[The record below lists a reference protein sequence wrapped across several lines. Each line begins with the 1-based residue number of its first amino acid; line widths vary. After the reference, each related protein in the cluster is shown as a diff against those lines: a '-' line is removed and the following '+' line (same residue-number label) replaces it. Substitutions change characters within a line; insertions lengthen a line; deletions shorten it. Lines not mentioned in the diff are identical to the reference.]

1 MQTDIKDLRRR
12 SALTQIELSQK
23 SGVSRSRIQLA
34 EAGLLEL
41 RPEEV
46 QAIKNTVRPEL
57 ARATELLLNEM
68 KDQSGLP
75 DSPGEANSL
84 QSILNK
90 ESFHE

>member
-1 MQTDIKDLRRR
+1 L
-12 SALTQIELSQK
+12 QK

-75 DSPGEANSL
+75 DSPGEANSP
-84 QSILNK
+84 QSSPNK
-90 ESFHE
+90 EPFHE

>member
-75 DSPGEANSL
+75 DSPCEANSP
-84 QSILNK
+84 QSIPNK

>member
-68 KDQSGLP
+68 KDRSGLP
-75 DSPGEANSL
+75 DSPGEANSP
-84 QSILNK
+84 QSIPNK
-90 ESFHE
+90 EPFHE

>member
-1 MQTDIKDLRRR
+1 MDIKDLRRR

-75 DSPGEANSL
+75 NSPGEANSR
-84 QSILNK
+84 QSIPNK
-90 ESFHE
+90 ESS